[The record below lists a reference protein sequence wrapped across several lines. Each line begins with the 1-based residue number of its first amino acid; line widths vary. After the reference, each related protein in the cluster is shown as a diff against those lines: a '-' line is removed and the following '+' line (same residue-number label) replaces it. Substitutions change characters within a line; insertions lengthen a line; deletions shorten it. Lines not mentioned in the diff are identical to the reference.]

1 MITNIKLVIA
11 LTLLC
16 IKETSAAGAAKEAPP
31 DDRPVGDRIGAM
43 IIVVIAGAIGGLI
56 VQLI

>member
-11 LTLLC
+11 LTSLC
-16 IKETSAAGAAKEAPP
+16 LKHAAAAGAAREAPP

-43 IIVVIAGAIGGLI
+43 IIVVIMGAIGGMI
-56 VQLI
+56 IQLI